1 MKKISVAMATYNGE
15 KYIKEQIESILACLG
30 NEDEL
35 IISDDESTDSTLDI
49 IKSFNDKRIHLI
61 NGPKKGIKQNFANA
75 IENTSGEYIFL
86 ADQDDIWNENKVKD
100 VVKCFEK
107 EKCTLVV
114 HDAEIVDEKLNVIKD
129 SYYKYRNS
137 GKGIIKNIY
146 KNTYIGCCMAFSK
159 EIKKYIL
166 PIPNDI
172 EMHDQW
178 IGVLNDKY
186 GKTYFLEEKLI
197 KYRRHSLNNSQ
208 MSHYGIA
215 KMIKNRL
222 KFIKRYKER
231 TNGNRKK

>member
-15 KYIKEQIESILACLG
+15 KYIKEQIESILVCLG

-35 IISDDESTDSTLDI
+35 IISDDESTDSTLNI
-49 IKSFNDKRIHLI
+49 IESFNDKRIHLI

>member
-15 KYIKEQIESILACLG
+15 KYIKEQIESILVCLG

-197 KYRRHSLNNSQ
+197 KYRRHSLNNSR

>member
-15 KYIKEQIESILACLG
+15 KYIKEQIESILVCLG

-35 IISDDESTDSTLDI
+35 IISDDESTDSTLNI